1 MGKAFEKQIKNK
13 KQFDALKDLKLKDQT
28 KSIEGI
34 FPTYYESGEI
44 KNEVYKIKRYQN
56 KVIRDNVL

>member
-13 KQFDALKDLKLKDQT
+13 KQTDALKDLKLKHQT
-28 KSIEGI
+28 KSTEGI
-34 FPTYYESGEI
+34 FPTYYESDEI

-56 KVIRDNVL
+56 EVIRDNV